1 MMCKKQM
8 MAGASVVAFFCG
20 ATVFVSDVTWQVA
33 GETYDTALEA
43 AYRDTFPSVK
53 QAPEC

>member
-20 ATVFVSDVTWQVA
+20 AMVFVSDVTWQVA

-53 QAPEC
+53 KTPEC